1 MRHHRRQR
9 PCRGVRTQKQRKEG
23 DKKEQHFRIGQA
35 HRQRLPE
42 EAPTALPWRVL
53 HTENDRRPEQQLAA
67 QPAQISDAEP
77 LQRQEKQRLRPHR
90 GGQAAHSRRHVEE
103 VTEKRAEH
111 CADTGDDA
119 VARRRGEDGQRSRSG
134 NQLKDENRGDKT
146 GVVMA
151 CIPGN
156 AELDLK
162 KFAAATGNKRVELV
176 AVKEIQA
183 LTGYIRGGVS
193 PLGTKKKYPF
203 YLDQT
208 AFDHERLSVS
218 AGQRGLQMILAPADL
233 QRAAAATLADL
244 TKD

>member
-1 MRHHRRQR
+1 MKTIAARML
-9 PCRGVRTQKQRKEG
+9 
-23 DKKEQHFRIGQA
+23 D
-35 HRQRLPE
+35 
-42 EAPTALPWRVL
+42 
-53 HTENDRRPEQQLAA
+53 QLKIAYELREYEVNEDEL
-67 QPAQISDAEP
+67 DAI
-77 LQRQEKQRLRPHR
+77 
-90 GGQAAHSRRHVEE
+90 
-103 VTEKRAEH
+103 T
-111 CADTGDDA
+111 
-119 VARRRGEDGQRSRSG
+119 VARKVNMPPEATFKT
-134 NQLKDENRGDKT
+134 LVARGDKT

-162 KFAAATGNKRVELV
+162 KFASATGNKKVELV

-208 AFDHERLSVS
+208 APSHERISVS

-244 TKD
+244 AKS

>member
-1 MRHHRRQR
+1 MKTIAARML
-9 PCRGVRTQKQRKEG
+9 
-23 DKKEQHFRIGQA
+23 D
-35 HRQRLPE
+35 
-42 EAPTALPWRVL
+42 
-53 HTENDRRPEQQLAA
+53 QLKIAY
-67 QPAQISDAEP
+67 E
-77 LQRQEKQRLRPHR
+77 LR
-90 GGQAAHSRRHVEE
+90 EYE
-103 VTEKRAEH
+103 VSEDEL
-111 CADTGDDA
+111 DA
-119 VARRRGEDGQRSRSG
+119 VTVAGKVNMPPEATFKT
-134 NQLKDENRGDKT
+134 LVARGDKT

-162 KFAAATGNKRVELV
+162 KFASATGNKRVELV

-208 AFDHERLSVS
+208 ALDHERISVS

-233 QRAAAATLADL
+233 QRAATAKLVDLA
-244 TKD
+244 KE